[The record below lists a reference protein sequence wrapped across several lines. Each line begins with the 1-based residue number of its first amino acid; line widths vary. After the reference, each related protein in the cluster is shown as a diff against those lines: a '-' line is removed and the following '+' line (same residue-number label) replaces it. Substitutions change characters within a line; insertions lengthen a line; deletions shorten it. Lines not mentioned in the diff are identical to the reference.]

1 VQQGEQVPGSKTKP
15 RRTSLPR
22 GVDGETIT
30 LEQAIALLS
39 LPRLVGIH
47 PESKEPIEA
56 GLGRFGP
63 FVKMGGVFASLEKD
77 DDVLVVG
84 LNRAVDL
91 LAKKLASVRTLGP
104 HPKDKE
110 PILVRKGRFGPYAQ
124 HGNTVANLPR
134 DMTMDDMTL
143 ADAVALLAEKG
154 KALKPRGGAK
164 KAARGR
170 AAKAAPAEA
179 APAKAAAPKKAAPKK
194 AAAKKAAPKKPAA
207 TARKPAAKAAG

>member
-1 VQQGEQVPGSKTKP
+1 
-15 RRTSLPR
+15 
-22 GVDGETIT
+22 
-30 LEQAIALLS
+30 
-39 LPRLVGIH
+39 
-47 PESKEPIEA
+47 
-56 GLGRFGP
+56 
-63 FVKMGGVFASLEKD
+63 
-77 DDVLVVG
+77 
-84 LNRAVDL
+84 VDL

-134 DMTMDDMTL
+134 YMTMDDMTL

-194 AAAKKAAPKKPAA
+194 PAA